1 MVKYK
6 LATSK
11 NLNYEKNSTFSLF
24 LKKTQPDLLHL
35 KKKKRIKVKKTKKIT
50 NLFSFPLFGFS

>member
-35 KKKKRIKVKKTKKIT
+35 KKKKKDKSKENKK
-50 NLFSFPLFGFS
+50 NH